1 MNCCDE
7 YGHCRFDE
15 SCPVRPVTPLDD
27 DEFSDLHRALIAS
40 ARRDGVRKILDAA
53 NAFAAAL
60 GIDGRSVRAGLL
72 GLLEEIALAEDD
84 DDVLD
89 DLYSNED

>member
-1 MNCCDE
+1 MNCCDD
-7 YGHCRFDE
+7 YGNCRQGE
-15 SCPVRPVTPLDD
+15 GCPVRAVPLDD

-60 GIDGRSVRAGLL
+60 GIDDRSVRAGLL